1 MSTTTTATITPINS
15 LVLEATNPRSAENA
29 RPKSPESQLRKVVV
43 LSQLFAVTLTAS
55 VINGLVIVGLPTI
68 TKDLQLPPSLS
79 FWPSSVNSLA
89 TASTLLLA
97 GSLADTVGPRWV
109 ELVGSFAS
117 GALMIGQGVARTGQE
132 LVVLRA
138 LQGVGLAMHL
148 ASSVSI
154 VTQLLPPGRSRNVAF
169 SCLGVSQP
177 LGFSLGLV
185 VGGVLVDTIGWRSG
199 WFLSGG
205 ITLVFSVGGL
215 WALPR
220 SKSMQ
225 YSDLLHNVRTTI
237 DWVGA
242 GLASAFMALL
252 CYLLAILSAD
262 PSRIKSADSIVILC
276 LAALALPSFIGWV
289 HYQVK
294 RNKPALIP
302 NALWKNIAFSSIC
315 ATLAISTTVVNSMEL
330 FASLFF
336 QEVQGLSA
344 LEASIRILP
353 SLVVGVLLNL
363 VIGVFVH
370 KVPAFWIA
378 TVTSLLC
385 AGSPLLMA
393 VIQPSWPYWGNAFVA
408 QLLQAVSFNA
418 LYTIGLIIITNSF
431 PDDTQ
436 ALAGAVFN
444 TAAQFGS
451 ALGLAILQVIST
463 VVTEKSA
470 ADGTGALMAG
480 YRASF
485 WTMFGFMILCTLL
498 GYFGLR
504 KAGKVG
510 LKRD

>member
-252 CYLLAILSAD
+252 CYLLAAD

>member
-1 MSTTTTATITPINS
+1 MSTTTTATITPVNS
-15 LVLEATNPRSAENA
+15 LVLEATNLRSPEYA
-29 RPKSPESQLRKVVV
+29 RPKSPESH
-43 LSQLFAVTLTAS
+43 

-132 LVVLRA
+132 KKPQCRFLV
-138 LQGVGLAMHL
+138 
-148 ASSVSI
+148 
-154 VTQLLPPGRSRNVAF
+154 
-169 SCLGVSQP
+169 LGVSQP

-205 ITLVFSVGGL
+205 ITLVFSIAGL

-220 SKSMQ
+220 SKTTQ
-225 YSDLLHNVRTTI
+225 YSDLLHNIRTKI

-262 PSRIKSADSIVILC
+262 PLRIKSADSIVMLC

-294 RNKPALIP
+294 RNKTALIP

-336 QEVQGLSA
+336 QEVQDLSA
-344 LEASIRILP
+344 LDASVRILP
-353 SLVVGVLLNL
+353 SLIVGVLLNL

-393 VIQPSWPYWGNAFVA
+393 VIQPSWPYWGNAFVT

-463 VVTEKSA
+463 VVTEESG
-470 ADGTGALMAG
+470 ADETGALMAG

>member
-252 CYLLAILSAD
+252 CYLLASILSAD

-302 NALWKNIAFSSIC
+302 NALRQFNGALRQLIVSLPSAPLV
-315 ATLAISTTVVNSMEL
+315 ALPLTLPI
-330 FASLFF
+330 F

-463 VVTEKSA
+463 VVTEESA

>member
-252 CYLLAILSAD
+252 CYLLAAD

-463 VVTEKSA
+463 VVTEESA

>member
-463 VVTEKSA
+463 VVTEESA